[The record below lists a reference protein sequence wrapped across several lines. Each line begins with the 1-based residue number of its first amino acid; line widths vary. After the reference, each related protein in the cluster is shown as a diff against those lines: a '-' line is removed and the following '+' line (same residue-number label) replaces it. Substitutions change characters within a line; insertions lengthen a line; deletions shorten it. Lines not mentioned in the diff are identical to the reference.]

1 MKSTA
6 RSIISEVT
14 AFDHRN
20 SAFDKGIFIRCGRRD
35 MGRYEK
41 VRGPYRESLGRYVV
55 LGHEGGV
62 KAADGTDLANQ
73 RTLRSRDRPRL
84 SRWAPGNHRGGG
96 RGGPSPRSCIPGC
109 DDRGRG
115 HEPRT
120 RVASGSWRRKVMGPP
135 LPSPDGNAAPPA
147 LWPQLR

>member
-6 RSIISEVT
+6 RLIISEVT

-41 VRGPYRESLGRYVV
+41 VRGLYREPLGRYVV

-84 SRWAPGNHRGGG
+84 SRWAPGNHRGGEAEEG
-96 RGGPSPRSCIPGC
+96 VRA
-109 DDRGRG
+109 
-115 HEPRT
+115 HE
-120 RVASGSWRRKVMGPP
+120 VASPAVMTEEGATSHGHGWPP
-135 LPSPDGNAAPPA
+135 EAGEG
-147 LWPQLR
+147 R